1 MVHGVAKSRTRLT
14 RLSTVSDRAQ
24 AIELQ
29 VWQGCGLG
37 VTAVKAADS

>member
-1 MVHGVAKSRTRLT
+1 MGYSPRGGKSWA

-24 AIELQ
+24 AIESQ